1 MNGLHLNDV
10 LDRNRPAEPEAL
22 RRGAEELRLA
32 IIDLIDGAGLGHY
45 SSTFSI
51 AELLTVLYRRTMR
64 LKQGD
69 PAWPD
74 RDRFLLGKG
83 HAAVGLWPLLAELD
97 YFPADWL
104 SDFGKLGA
112 PLTDHPNMR
121 TTPGVDF
128 SSGSLGHN
136 LSVGIGMA
144 LAARLQKRDYRTFV
158 ILGDGELHEG
168 QVWEAAMAASHFK
181 LGNLVAIVDANGS
194 CATGSTSSVMNI
206 EPVAGRFAAFG
217 WAASDI
223 DGHDIA
229 AIIKAFDTLPDPG
242 MSVPTCIV
250 ARTLKGKGVSF
261 MEETPRKWHLG
272 FLGSEDRAR
281 APRRKS
287 GKGSEHGGSGR
298 RFFIHRGRG

>member
-1 MNGLHLNDV
+1 MVSDPKPNDIHP
-10 LDRNRPAEPEAL
+10 RNRPIEAEAL
-22 RRGAEELRLA
+22 RRLAEEWRLA
-32 IIDLIDGAGLGHY
+32 VIDLIAGAGLGHY

-51 AELLTVLYRRTMR
+51 AELLAVLYRHTMR
-64 LKQGD
+64 LRQAD

-104 SDFGKLGA
+104 PGFGKLGA

-144 LAARLQKRDYRTFV
+144 LAARLRQQDYRTFV

-168 QVWEAAMAASHFK
+168 QVWEAAMAASHFR

-194 CATGSTSSVMNI
+194 CAAGPTSSVMNI
-206 EPVAGRFAAFG
+206 EPVADRFQAFG
-217 WAASDI
+217 WRAFDI
-223 DGHDIA
+223 DGHDVD
-229 AIIKAFDTLPDPG
+229 AIVAAFDALPDPE
-242 MSVPTCIV
+242 SAQPVCIV
-250 ARTLKGKGVSF
+250 ARTVKGKGVSF
-261 MEETPRKWHLG
+261 MEQEPRKWHLG
-272 FLGSEDRAR
+272 FLGSEDRIR
-281 APRRKS
+281 AAAEIRERL
-287 GKGSEHGGSGR
+287 
-298 RFFIHRGRG
+298 